1 MQASSKVMQF
11 SVFLA
16 GILGL
21 PLQVQA
27 NIRAPRSVVFPASSA
42 LEAPRQSSDLVVSEE
57 SLSFSLAPYTEEI
70 PFTDS
75 KPGFASVRAI
85 YTIEAERQG
94 QYELSFVMPDATP
107 ATVALNDFEI
117 PASSPTPLARPGEA
131 HRKTWESR
139 FQVSLAPGRNVITV
153 NYRQPV
159 SAYEWNVGYFRHPK
173 WHSLIHYELWPLK
186 EWRLAANFRL
196 HVDISVEDDTGW
208 FSRLFSG
215 PRWKI
220 SACEQTGDE
229 HSGGNCLV
237 PISIETPEHQ
247 ILQHY
252 NSGPDFPDRL
262 RIRISE

>member
-1 MQASSKVMQF
+1 MQASPKATQCC
-11 SVFLA
+11 VFLA
-16 GILGL
+16 GILVL
-21 PLQVQA
+21 PLQAQA
-27 NIRAPRSVVFPASSA
+27 NIRAPRVVVFPASST
-42 LEAPRQSSDLVVSEE
+42 LEAPEQSSDLVVSEE
-57 SLSFSLAPYTEEI
+57 SLSFSLAPYTEEV
-70 PFTDS
+70 PFSDS

-94 QYELSFVMPDATP
+94 QYELSFVTPDATP

-117 PASSPTPLARPGEA
+117 PVGHLSPLARPGEGR
-131 HRKTWESR
+131 HKTWESR

-153 NYRQPV
+153 SYRQPV

-196 HVDISVEDDTGW
+196 HVDIRVEDDTGW

-220 SACEQTGDE
+220 SACEQAGDGLSE
-229 HSGGNCLV
+229 GNCLV
-237 PISIETPEHQ
+237 PINIETPEHQ

-252 NSGPDFPDRL
+252 DSGPDFPDRL